1 MEAVEK
7 CAWLLKCISDHFM
20 TQEIFYE
27 PVRTEPLSLAYVPD
41 YFKSQKIC
49 NKAVRNHPYTLKYV
63 PEKLKTQEMCDD
75 AVHKDAWLLK
85 FVLDHFKAQK
95 MCERAVKE
103 DRDSLIHVPGWFVLG
118 QKMWY
123 IDYSHVTAP
132 DPGAMMIGL
141 LSGIRAIKNARLK
154 KQT

>member
-49 NKAVRNHPYTLKYV
+49 NKVVGNHPYTLEYV
-63 PEKLKTQEMCDD
+63 PEK
-75 AVHKDAWLLK
+75 
-85 FVLDHFKAQK
+85 
-95 MCERAVKE
+95 
-103 DRDSLIHVPGWFVLG
+103 
-118 QKMWY
+118 
-123 IDYSHVTAP
+123 
-132 DPGAMMIGL
+132 
-141 LSGIRAIKNARLK
+141 
-154 KQT
+154 